1 MSRDFL
7 YRFSQYIL
15 VEDTW
20 LVDVV
25 RVSITIMAWLTLALL
40 AKLYFTHRTGRM
52 NYKVAVGTM
61 ITYFSVGY
69 AQIIA
74 IANPASIK
82 SITFLNFV
90 VFIGAAFSL
99 VGTLKVMRIGLFKKE
114 CDDDNQS

>member
-25 RVSITIMAWLTLALL
+25 RVSITIMAWLTLVLL

-52 NYKVAVGTM
+52 NYITAVGAM

-74 IANPASIK
+74 IANPSSIK
-82 SITFLNFV
+82 SITLLNAI
-90 VFIGAAFSL
+90 VFIGAVLSL
-99 VGTLKVMRIGLFKKE
+99 VGTLKVMRIGLFRKE
-114 CDDDNQS
+114 CDNDN